1 MRRLERKRQARRTIE
16 NSDITQGFAKLFNLA
31 GHQQQIHKY
40 LDVDSESAIQKKKRE
55 SSEITN
61 KKALPPPLPPPEF
74 HLNQHVH
81 AFGNHSIKHT
91 LERTIRYGFNVDMMV
106 EV

>member
-55 SSEITN
+55 SSETTN
-61 KKALPPPLPPPEF
+61 KQE
-74 HLNQHVH
+74 
-81 AFGNHSIKHT
+81 SITTT
-91 LERTIRYGFNVDMMV
+91 LATS
-106 EV
+106 